1 MAQWGNTDD
10 AANSVL
16 WGVSN
21 YNKVANTA
29 NKTAFFGNTTVG
41 SFVDKAAVGQFGV
54 DTTEIRVSNTAGIA
68 HAGWVTRTVGTG
80 SIISIGYTGTAT
92 GYKNTDVIAV
102 SSPAA
107 GGNAAATIST
117 NSTGG
122 ALTITI
128 TNAGYGFFNVNA
140 AANVSIANST
150 GGNTTGSGATF
161 TATAGGRAGRV
172 QFESLVAMSSL
183 TGDANDDAI
192 LPDA

>member
-41 SFVDKAAVGQFGV
+41 AFVDKAAVGQFGV
-54 DTTEIRVSNTAGIA
+54 DTTEIRVSNTIGIA
-68 HAGWVTRTVGTG
+68 HAGWVSRTVGTG
-80 SIISIGYTGTAT
+80 SVLTIGYTGTAT
-92 GYKNTDVIAV
+92 GYNNTDVITVA
-102 SSPAA
+102 SPAA
-107 GGNAAATIST
+107 GGNAAATVST

-122 ALTITI
+122 ALAITI

-150 GGNTTGSGATF
+150 GGSSAGSGATF
-161 TATAGGRAGRV
+161 TATVGGRAGRV

-192 LPDA
+192 LPDS

>member
-1 MAQWGNTDD
+1 MAQWGNIDN

-16 WGVSN
+16 WGVSD
-21 YNKVANTA
+21 Y
-29 NKTAFFGNTTVG
+29 NKTANTTNRTTFFGNTTV
-41 SFVDKAAVGQFGV
+41 SAFVDKVAVGQFGV
-54 DTTEIRVSNTAGIA
+54 DTTEIRVSNAAGIA

-80 SIISIGYTGTAT
+80 SISTIGYTGTAT

-102 SSPAA
+102 SSPVA

-140 AANVSIANST
+140 AANVTIANST
-150 GGNTTGSGATF
+150 GGSTTGTGATF
-161 TATAGGRAGRV
+161 TATAGGRAGRRE
-172 QFESLVAMSSL
+172 FETLVAMSSI